1 MSSYSCHRHCQQSPG
16 QECAAAGEAES
27 RGCSAHLGPA
37 PCWVWGE
44 PSPEN
49 AERWV
54 CPRTSTV
61 HLLLAL
67 MASHGTTH
75 PRHGDRSC
83 SSLGTSTGLAFFLQ
97 GSRNEPQLMSS
108 LWLLTCSLPAGQGPG
123 SSAWNKPGP
132 AQPWRGPNTTV
143 LCAGVGDGPV
153 PPHRAL
159 LLMWGCCGGC
169 AKGVPPIPGAATPAG
184 SRHKAGEQLPCALGP
199 PLGF

>member
-16 QECAAAGEAES
+16 QECAAAGETES

-54 CPRTSTV
+54 CPRTSTA

-67 MASHGTTH
+67 MASHGAAH

-83 SSLGTSTGLAFFLQ
+83 SSLGTSAGLAFFLQ

-108 LWLLTCSLPAGQGPG
+108 LWLLTCSPPAGQGPWQF
-123 SSAWNKPGP
+123 SLEQAWTCTAMAGTQHHRPLRRGRGRPCPSPQSP
-132 AQPWRGPNTTV
+132 AAHVGLLRGV
-143 LCAGVGDGPV
+143 CQGG
-153 PPHRAL
+153 PPHPR
-159 LLMWGCCGGC
+159 GCHPCGQQAQGR
-169 AKGVPPIPGAATPAG
+169 GAATLCP
-184 SRHKAGEQLPCALGP
+184 
-199 PLGF
+199 